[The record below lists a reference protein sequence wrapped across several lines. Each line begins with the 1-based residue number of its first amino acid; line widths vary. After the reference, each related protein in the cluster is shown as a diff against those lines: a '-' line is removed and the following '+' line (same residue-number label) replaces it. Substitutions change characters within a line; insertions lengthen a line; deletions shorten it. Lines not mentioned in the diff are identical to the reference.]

1 MTRNTAARAALGRAM
16 VSWWRRWKR
25 LAHASAFAMA
35 GIASPQAQT
44 LDRIEWALPE
54 LPPVFFY
61 DSEGRPPTG
70 PAQLGRGS
78 GDGYLREI
86 MRQIP
91 DVRHEIVGMTYP
103 RAWAELE
110 RGREICIPAVVKLNE
125 RSERAWFTPMSPP
138 PPMTIVV
145 RADRVGELLGD
156 SPVAS
161 LAALLARPE
170 LTALVPA
177 GRSFGAE
184 INALLAQP
192 EVQTRIERLRYSSS
206 TQAAQMLMLGRVDYW
221 LEWPHVA
228 EWQIRNLPRRP
239 PMTWRPVL
247 EFAVDKHLYIACTR
261 SAAGRKA
268 IELIDQAIRSA
279 AREAAYRSAAVNWYP
294 PEIRESVAPRFKRF
308 FDERSRKPMIE

>member
-1 MTRNTAARAALGRAM
+1 MAGL
-16 VSWWRRWKR
+16 S
-25 LAHASAFAMA
+25 AHA
-35 GIASPQAQT
+35 IE
-44 LDRIEWALPE
+44 RIEWALPE

-86 MRQIP
+86 MLNAP
-91 DVRHEIVGMTYP
+91 GVRHEIVGMTYA
-103 RAWAELE
+103 RAWAEME
-110 RGREICIPAVVKLNE
+110 RGREICIPAVVKLDE
-125 RSERAWFTPMSPP
+125 RSERAWYTPMSPP
-138 PPMTIVV
+138 PPMTVVV
-145 RADRVGELLGD
+145 RADRVREVLGD
-156 SPVAS
+156 SAVAS

-177 GRSFGAE
+177 GRAFGPE

-192 EVQTRIERLRYSSS
+192 DVQTRIERLRYSSS

-221 LEWPHVA
+221 MEWPHVA
-228 EWQIRNLPRRP
+228 EWQMRNLPRRP

-268 IELIDQAIRSA
+268 IELIDQAIRQA
-279 AREAAYRSAAVNWYP
+279 AREPAYRNAAVNWYP